1 MLSCVYI
8 APHGTVDLNKTTGA
22 AKLPEGN
29 KYLLKLMPYSFEKLK
44 CIINMSANISNN
56 LSGFSC
62 SIAVFVKLVWSNE
75 LRHCVH
81 DFL

>member
-8 APHGTVDLNKTTGA
+8 APHITVDLNKTTGA

-44 CIINMSANISNN
+44 GIINLSANI
-56 LSGFSC
+56 
-62 SIAVFVKLVWSNE
+62 
-75 LRHCVH
+75 
-81 DFL
+81 

>member
-1 MLSCVYI
+1 
-8 APHGTVDLNKTTGA
+8 
-22 AKLPEGN
+22 
-29 KYLLKLMPYSFEKLK
+29 
-44 CIINMSANISNN
+44 MSANISNN

-81 DFL
+81 DFLLKNKAVFETAWM